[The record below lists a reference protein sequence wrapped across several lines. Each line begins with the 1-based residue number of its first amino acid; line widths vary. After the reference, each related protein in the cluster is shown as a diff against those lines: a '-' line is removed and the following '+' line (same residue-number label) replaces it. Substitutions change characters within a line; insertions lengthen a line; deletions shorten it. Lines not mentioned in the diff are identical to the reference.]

1 MAQTTVDVVH
11 DLDDLLTSD
20 ESRRDRLRS
29 TIPVALAVSLLFGV
43 VIAGSL
49 ALRNL
54 LDFGVWL
61 LAG

>member
-11 DLDDLLTSD
+11 DLDDQLTSD